1 MISKLQLIKLQD
13 DLIQTIDKSDY
24 DYSSSKFLYEN
35 TISINYLQKVTSD
48 KAVVKEVFISKHDG
62 PEETVFEI
70 KDDGYYRINHIIIP
84 TREWI
89 DNLDLE
95 NVVRYEKIYFYMDGD
110 VFEYNFKNKQAT
122 KVDPILLLGVCDL
135 KTTVFSSEEDFIIIS
150 NIKKCLTNLINKKFA
165 KLNCKEQYN
174 PILNTQVDYLQ
185 MLYNVLDYHISCGN
199 LLEAQRLLEEFKSC
213 YDICNNKKINCSCI

>member
-1 MISKLQLIKLQD
+1 
-13 DLIQTIDKSDY
+13 
-24 DYSSSKFLYEN
+24 
-35 TISINYLQKVTSD
+35 
-48 KAVVKEVFISKHDG
+48 
-62 PEETVFEI
+62 
-70 KDDGYYRINHIIIP
+70 
-84 TREWI
+84 
-89 DNLDLE
+89 
-95 NVVRYEKIYFYMDGD
+95 MDGD

-199 LLEAQRLLEEFKSC
+199 LLEA
-213 YDICNNKKINCSCI
+213 